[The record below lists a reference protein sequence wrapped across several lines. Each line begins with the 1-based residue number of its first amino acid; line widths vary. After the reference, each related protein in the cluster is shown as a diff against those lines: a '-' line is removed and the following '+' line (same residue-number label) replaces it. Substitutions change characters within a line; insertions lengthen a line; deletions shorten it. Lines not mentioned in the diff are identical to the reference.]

1 MITIK
6 IDNIDR
12 SSLIDFGSV
21 KKKDNINQDADTLQ
35 FSLEYHAGQTFR
47 PEVSSLVE
55 MLDGDTRIFY
65 GRITSIDQS
74 IESDSIVSYD
84 IRCNDIGRDL
94 TRYLANETYE
104 KMSVNDIITALLE
117 DFSDGTFT
125 TNNVNCDIEI
135 TKITYDRVN
144 TWDAINQLADLTNY
158 SWYVDY
164 DKDIHFFPKN
174 NEPAPINISD
184 DSDNFIFESLKISN
198 DITQIKNRVMIK
210 GGEVEGDPRTEYF
223 DGNGTRD
230 TFVTANKFARLPTV
244 LVDGVE
250 QAVGIDYLSSEED
263 FDCFWDYNQKYIRFK
278 EDTIPPA
285 GTNNI
290 SVTGI
295 PLYNIII
302 QMEEPTS
309 IANYGVAEFYK
320 NVPDIK
326 SREDAIL
333 YAKAQIEAY
342 RAGIDEG
349 EFQTYTSGLRS
360 GQIIS
365 ISSTLMGISEQFV
378 IQSVDFSMLTQEKF
392 KYQVKLASVKSIGII
407 DFLINLLKNNK
418 LALEKGGESVIEKTT
433 YPIEKMA
440 MSDAIAIDTDDYPQS
455 EEMIIAETI
464 TERLNYQHDF
474 VLCPYEPTDI
484 DDVKREFLLDCS
496 PLC

>member
-74 IESDSIVSYD
+74 IESDNIVSYD

-94 TRYLANETYE
+94 ARYLANETYE
-104 KMSVNDIITALLE
+104 KMSVNDIITALLD

-174 NEPAPINISD
+174 NEPAPISISD

-309 IANYGVAEFYK
+309 IAKYGVAEFYK

-378 IQSVDFSMLTQEKF
+378 IQSVDFNMLTQEKF
-392 KYQVKLASVKSIGII
+392 KYQVRLASVKSIGII
-407 DFLINLLKNNK
+407 DFLINLLRNNK
-418 LALEKGGESVIEKTT
+418 LALEKGGESVIEKTA

-440 MSDAIAIDTDDYPQS
+440 MSDTIAIDTDDYPQS
-455 EEMIIAETI
+455 EEMIISETI
-464 TERLNYQHDF
+464 KERLNYQHDF

-484 DDVKREFLLDCS
+484 DDIKREFLLDYGI
-496 PLC
+496 LC

>member
-6 IDNIDR
+6 INNIDR

-74 IESDSIVSYD
+74 IESDNIVSYD

-94 TRYLANETYE
+94 ARYLANETYE

-309 IANYGVAEFYK
+309 IAKYGVAEFYK

-326 SREDAIL
+326 SREDAL
-333 YAKAQIEAY
+333 MYAKTQIEAY

-349 EFQTYTSGLRS
+349 EFQTYNPGLRS

-365 ISSTLMGISEQFV
+365 ISSTLMGISESFV
-378 IQSVDFSMLTQEKF
+378 IQSVDFNMLTQEKF

-407 DFLINLLKNNK
+407 DFLINLLRNNK